1 MTDVS
6 IRPFRPGDQK
16 AVRALILAGLSE
28 HFERID
34 PSLNPDLDDIL
45 GSYLS
50 KGDCFLVAEYGN
62 TLIGTGALIR
72 ESADTGRI
80 VRMSVAVGWRRQGIA
95 YLLVQELLASAQRS
109 GFRNIVVETN
119 DDWHGAIQL
128 YQSCGFQPYDHR
140 SGEFHM
146 QRELGAIN

>member
-1 MTDVS
+1 MTHVS
-6 IRPFRPGDQK
+6 IRTFRPGDQK

-28 HFERID
+28 HFERLE
-34 PSLNPDLDDIL
+34 PSLNPDLEDIQ

-62 TLIGTGALIR
+62 ALLGTGALIR
-72 ESADTGRI
+72 ESANTGRI
-80 VRMSVAVGWRRQGIA
+80 VRMSVAAGWRRQGIA
-95 YLLVQELLASAQRS
+95 YLLVQELLTSAQRS
-109 GFRNIVVETN
+109 GFRNILVETN

-140 SGEFHM
+140 SGEIHM
-146 QRELGAIN
+146 QRELSAIN